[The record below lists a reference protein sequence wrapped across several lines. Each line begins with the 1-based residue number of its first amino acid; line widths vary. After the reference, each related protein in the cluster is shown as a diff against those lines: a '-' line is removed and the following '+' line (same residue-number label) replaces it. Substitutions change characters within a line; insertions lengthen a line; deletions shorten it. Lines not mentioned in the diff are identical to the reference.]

1 MITAA
6 DLKEVIREIVLEA
19 KHEMEAEIAKNCS
32 DVLLTSNEVAERL
45 SISMKTLYN
54 WEKRKYLVP
63 VEIGG
68 KRRYKL
74 SDINEIL
81 RK

>member
-6 DLKEVIREIVLEA
+6 DLKEVIRDTVLET
-19 KHEMEAEIAKNCS
+19 KRELEAEIAKNKS
-32 DVLLTSNEVAERL
+32 DVLLTTDEVAERL
-45 SISMKTLYN
+45 SVSRTTLWK
-54 WEKRKYLVP
+54 WEKKNYLCPIEV
-63 VEIGG
+63 GG